1 MSATYIPI
9 ASTTLSTSAASV
21 TFSSIPQ
28 IYTDLV
34 LRCSIRGTHA
44 GFTVNGELVVN
55 NSSTSNLTTRYLYGY
70 GSNAT
75 SSNDGPLNYLLI
87 KEAIPGTS
95 ITSNTFN
102 SLEIYIPNYAGSTN
116 KPFSV
121 SSVTENNSS
130 TINAIIA
137 QAGLRTNTA
146 AITELRIQ
154 SSSGNF
160 ASGSTFHLY
169 GISNA

>member
-1 MSATYIPI
+1 MTLTYIPI
-9 ASTTLSTSAASV
+9 ASTTLSTSAATV
-21 TFSSIPQ
+21 TFSDIPQ
-28 IYTDLV
+28 TYSDLV
-34 LRCSIRGTHA
+34 LRCSIRGTHT
-44 GFTVNGELVVN
+44 GFTVNGQLVIN
-55 NSSTSNLTTRYLYGY
+55 NSSTSNITTRYLYGF
-70 GSNAT
+70 GTSAT
-75 SSNDGPLNYLLI
+75 SSEDGPLNYLLI
-87 KEAIPGTS
+87 KETIPGTS

-130 TINAIIA
+130 TINAISA

-154 SSSGNF
+154 PGSGNLE
-160 ASGSTFHLY
+160 SGSTFHLY
-169 GISNA
+169 GII